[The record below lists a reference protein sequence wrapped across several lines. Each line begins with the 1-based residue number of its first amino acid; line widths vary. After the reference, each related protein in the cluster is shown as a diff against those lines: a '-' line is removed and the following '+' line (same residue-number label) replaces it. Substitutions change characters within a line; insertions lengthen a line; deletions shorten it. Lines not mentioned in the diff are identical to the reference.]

1 MFDSLV
7 CVETD
12 VLGCP
17 SPRMIAL
24 SVWNVA
30 TRVFI
35 TEPFSQTKINYIH
48 QIALHQEISRFDVT
62 MKEIFA
68 MYVFYPADLQQKTS
82 KFEFP
87 A

>member
-1 MFDSLV
+1 MFNSLV
-7 CVETD
+7 CVETG
-12 VLGCP
+12 VPGCP

-30 TRVFI
+30 TRVSI
-35 TEPFSQTKINYIH
+35 TEPFRQTKINYIH

-68 MYVFYPADLQQKTS
+68 MYVFYPADLQRKNFQV
-82 KFEFP
+82 
-87 A
+87 